1 MLCGLRVAFGGEGA
15 KHVWVVVLNKSG
27 EPLQC
32 LRHVRI
38 EGLSLGVSPAD
49 TRPVLR
55 PSSCSAAP
63 SLSCVAAME
72 VCRGDAGL
80 DVVHEI
86 LDSLISQVTAPEDA
100 TVGGDPKE
108 EEEKGETRVDPTA
121 ILLLSGV
128 SDCLVVSLA
137 YKASRVHVH
146 QPRVARQRHGHF
158 CGHFALHFAHCA
170 QQLGGSSSHGGARRA
185 LARAGS
191 RVAQWRRYI

>member
-1 MLCGLRVAFGGEGA
+1 M
-15 KHVWVVVLNKSG
+15 
-27 EPLQC
+27 
-32 LRHVRI
+32 
-38 EGLSLGVSPAD
+38 D
-49 TRPVLR
+49 
-55 PSSCSAAP
+55 
-63 SLSCVAAME
+63 

-80 DVVHEI
+80 DFVHEI

-100 TVGGDPKE
+100 SVGEDPKE

-121 ILLLSGV
+121 ILLLSGT

-146 QPRVARQRHGHF
+146 QPRVARQRHGNF

-170 QQLGGSSSHGGARRA
+170 RQLGSSSSHGGAKRA

-191 RVAQWRRYI
+191 RVAQWRRYM